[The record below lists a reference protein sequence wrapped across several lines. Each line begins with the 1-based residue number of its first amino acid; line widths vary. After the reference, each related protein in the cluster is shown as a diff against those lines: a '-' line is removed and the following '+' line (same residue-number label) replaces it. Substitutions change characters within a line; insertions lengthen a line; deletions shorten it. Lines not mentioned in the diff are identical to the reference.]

1 MLMADP
7 KRRNMEKKFVLKK
20 DIETFADGSSN
31 SEHIKDIIGEIKV
44 CYDNIQANNDV
55 CFQMYKL
62 KESASEDQDTLD
74 AISLV
79 CEDAVL
85 LEKEADQIIEVISQA
100 EENIKKYSKENEV
113 DFNNLLLQ
121 IQKIEEKSSKLMEKV
136 LK

>member
-1 MLMADP
+1 
-7 KRRNMEKKFVLKK
+7 MEKKFILKK
-20 DIETFADGSSN
+20 DIEKFADGSSN
-31 SEHIKDIIGEIKV
+31 SEHIKDIISEIKI

-55 CFQMYKL
+55 CFQVFKL
-62 KESASEDQDTLD
+62 KESRSEDEDTLD
-74 AISLV
+74 AISLI
-79 CEDAVL
+79 CEDAVA

>member
-1 MLMADP
+1 MADP